1 MVLDEEEVDENG
13 NIHAARKSY
22 YASRTTMLNPKH
34 LNTQLN
40 QWAKVQDHDSDEFTS
55 NGQSGASSYQI
66 NSANSH
72 FVGEFHGEGVETLP
86 NFSINRQ
93 DVGGSPRVANHGTN
107 LDSAH
112 LQQPMSQRNKDSNRV
127 DFKDEV
133 DSQEVSLLDS
143 SFNN

>member
-1 MVLDEEEVDENG
+1 M
-13 NIHAARKSY
+13 
-22 YASRTTMLNPKH
+22 
-34 LNTQLN
+34 
-40 QWAKVQDHDSDEFTS
+40 
-55 NGQSGASSYQI
+55 
-66 NSANSH
+66 
-72 FVGEFHGEGVETLP
+72 GEFHGEGMEILP

-107 LDSAH
+107 LGSTH

-127 DFKDEV
+127 EFKDEV